1 MTNAAKIEKNES
13 VVVADLVDRTP
24 HELVPSGYRQW
35 VPPAMPVLPVEKT
48 PTKAEIPAKKRPLV
62 YLAGPYTQGDPEIN
76 TRCQRRIMTQLM
88 ADGVVT
94 PYSPLSH
101 SHEAHLQNPQ
111 SYEVWMDHSFAVLET
126 CDALLRSA
134 ADDGSYYQWESSGA
148 DREVEFCVRNGIPVF
163 QTVSALYE
171 WANSSADDKQPIR
184 TFETGATRSND
195 ADNVRFDLI
204 PQLALM
210 EIAKVLSVG
219 AIRYGEHDY
228 RKGFPFSDVVN
239 HLLRHLNLYLRGD
252 KSENHL
258 SHAACNVLFLL
269 EYEHI
274 HPELND
280 LLTADDY
287 LPPKAANGV

>member
-62 YLAGPYTQGDPEIN
+62 YLAGPYTLGDKRKNVAWQAELF
-76 TRCQRRIMTQLM
+76 MTLVN
-88 ADGVVT
+88 DGVVW
-94 PYSPLSH
+94 PYSPLTETEEPDANCSQ
-101 SHEAHLQNPQ
+101 SHETWMAY
-111 SYEVWMDHSFAVLET
+111 SYEVLSR
-126 CDALLRSA
+126 CDAVYRTA
-134 ADDGSYYQWESSGA
+134 AHGSDGYRQWESVGA
-148 DREVEFCVRNGIPVF
+148 DLEVAYAEQHGIPVF
-163 QTVSALYE
+163 FDGDELYHWVKSRE
-171 WANSSADDKQPIR
+171 EKQPIR